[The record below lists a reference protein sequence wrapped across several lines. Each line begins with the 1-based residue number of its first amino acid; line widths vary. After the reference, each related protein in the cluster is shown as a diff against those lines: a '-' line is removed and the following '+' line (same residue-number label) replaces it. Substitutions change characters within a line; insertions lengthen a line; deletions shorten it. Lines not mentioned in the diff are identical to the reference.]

1 MGGLHFQKH
10 STEVYKERPGVP
22 ELGFSFP
29 TVLFT
34 GSPGVFKSSLMGALK
49 HGSYVRGRIS
59 ILFLSVTCYLLSVL
73 SSLWQ
78 C

>member
-10 STEVYKERPGVP
+10 STEVYKERLRST
-22 ELGFSFP
+22 ELEFSFP

-49 HGSYVRGRIS
+49 HGSYVKDEFPFCFY
-59 ILFLSVTCYLLSVL
+59 LLPVTCSVL